1 MNAKQMENESRLTAL
16 NYGYRD
22 PVLFYKTSPFLLG
35 AIFKVPPQ
43 TNIFMS
49 RKLQRLR
56 DHDINP
62 CLVEA
67 DASSK
72 CMDKNNYNRD
82 ACTLYFLRYKSCK
95 KFWNGI
101 VMQRRKDGI
110 KPDMPTAEER
120 EKILASIGRI
130 PY

>member
-1 MNAKQMENESRLTAL
+1 MTLHR
-16 NYGYRD
+16 
-22 PVLFYKTSPFLLG
+22 G
-35 AIFKVPPQ
+35 AVFKVPPQ

-49 RKLQRLR
+49 RKVQRLR

-72 CMDKNNYNRD
+72 CMDKNNYNKD

-120 EKILASIGRI
+120 EKILASVGKI